1 LAGNRRAFNENAAWA
16 VLITNVHR
24 RKKKDVAVTVMADAT
39 AFLVRKYGSY
49 DVVAKEAEKHNFK
62 FSREMVRNF
71 YDISR
76 LDRLTKRI
84 VREQG
89 IGIDVARR
97 LRQIDDLERRHET
110 ANAILDLD
118 SFTARAV
125 IEYITKSPRLSVREC
140 KRRILAQK
148 TERIEVNALVI
159 PLDANEY
166 TALKKIASDLGL
178 DVTEAARRAV
188 HQMIH
193 RKREVNRDKVSM
205 A

>member
-1 LAGNRRAFNENAAWA
+1 MAGNRRAFNENAAWA

-24 RKKKDVAVTVMADAT
+24 RKKKDVAITVMADAT
-39 AFLVRKYGSY
+39 AFLVKKYGSY
-49 DVVAKEAEKHNFK
+49 DAVAKEAEKHNFK
-62 FSREMVRNF
+62 CSREMVRNF
-71 YDISR
+71 YDVSR
-76 LDRLTKRI
+76 LDPMTRRI

-97 LRQIDDLERRHET
+97 LRQIHDLHRRHET
-110 ANAILDLD
+110 ANAVSDLD

-125 IEYITKSPRLSVREC
+125 IEYVRKSPRLSIPEC
-140 KRRILAQK
+140 KRRILGQK

-166 TALKKIASDLGL
+166 TALKNVANDLGL

-188 HQMIH
+188 SEMI
-193 RKREVNRDKVSM
+193 RRRRRVERDKG
-205 A
+205 